1 MPTSS
6 RNKIELVIF
15 DWDGTICDSIGK
27 IVTAFIQTA
36 MQLDFEVLSRS
47 KISEIIGLKLKD
59 AIGLLYPSATMNQI
73 TEFSSL
79 YSKNYRLTAAP
90 VLYPG
95 IRDLLVDLVKNDIS
109 LCIATGKSSGGL
121 DRDLRSCNLSSF
133 FKKLKTPFSILWND
147 GPKLKKLNHELKK
160 NNLAPSELGKGRN
173 VWYCIGM
180 CIARDSARSVALH
193 DCDIKTYDRR
203 MLAKLFY
210 PVVNP
215 LFNFEFCKGYYP
227 RVANDKMN
235 GRVARLLVF
244 PLLTALEKTIGK
256 SEYLEFMKSFKYPL
270 AGEFS
275 FRRNV
280 LPELRISSDWG
291 IEVGILSEMQRSFS
305 PQNICQVD
313 LADTYDHKHQV
324 LSLDDETKGLSRMS
338 IDIIKTFIK
347 KLATQGNTFS
357 REKFRSLK
365 ATYYRSALDLI
376 DIYRSDA
383 MMNGLKFD
391 SHTEE
396 QAVELFAMNIMKAG
410 EAFILNPMD
419 TPFIPTWSRV
429 KSAIPDF
436 LGRLEKVVND
446 DNKKYS

>member
-1 MPTSS
+1 MSDFSQNGIISTLHHFGTKSTVE
-6 RNKIELVIF
+6 IEKELLSFSKQRKMELILPCLYSELE
-15 DWDGTICDSIGK
+15 GTALPK
-27 IVTAFIQTA
+27 IVKEISKTKY
-36 MQLDFEVLSRS
+36 LDH
-47 KISEIIGLKLKD
+47 II
-59 AIGLLYPSATMNQI
+59 
-73 TEFSSL
+73 
-79 YSKNYRLTAAP
+79 
-90 VLYPG
+90 V
-95 IRDLLVDLVKNDIS
+95 
-109 LCIATGKSSGGL
+109 GL
-121 DRDLRSCNLSSF
+121 DRANSKQAKKAWKF
-133 FKKLKTPFSILWND
+133 FKKLNIPFSILWND
-147 GPKLKKLNHELKK
+147 GPGLKKLDQELKK
-160 NNLAPSELGKGRN
+160 KDLSPNELGKGRN
-173 VWYCIGM
+173 VWYCLGM

-215 LFNFEFCKGYYP
+215 TFNFEFCKGYYP
-227 RVANDKMN
+227 RIASNKMN

-256 SEYLEFMKSFKYPL
+256 SDYLEFMKSFKYPL

-313 LADTYDHKHQV
+313 LADTYDHKHQI
-324 LSLDDETKGLSRMS
+324 LSIDDETKGLSRMS

-383 MMNGLKFD
+383 EMNGLRLD
-391 SHTEE
+391 THTEE
-396 QAVELFAMNIMKAG
+396 KTVELFARNIMKAG

-436 LGRLEKVVND
+436 LKRLKEVVNE

>member
-1 MPTSS
+1 MSDFSQNGIISTLHDFGTKSTSI
-6 RNKIELVIF
+6 IEKELLEFSKQRKMELILPCLYSEL
-15 DWDGTICDSIGK
+15 DGSALPK
-27 IVTAFIQTA
+27 IVDEISKTKY
-36 MQLDFEVLSRS
+36 LDHV
-47 KISEIIGLKLKD
+47 IIGLDRANDKQAK
-59 AIGLLYPSATMNQI
+59 SAW
-73 TEFSSL
+73 
-79 YSKNYRLTAAP
+79 K
-90 VLYPG
+90 
-95 IRDLLVDLVKNDIS
+95 
-109 LCIATGKSSGGL
+109 
-121 DRDLRSCNLSSF
+121 F
-133 FKKLKTPFSILWND
+133 FKKIKTPFTILWND
-147 GPKLKKLNHELKK
+147 GPQLKKLDQELRKK
-160 NNLAPSELGKGRN
+160 DLAPSELGKGRN

-180 CIARDSARSVALH
+180 SIARDSARSVALH

-227 RVANDKMN
+227 RVANEKMN

-256 SEYLEFMKSFKYPL
+256 SDYLDFMKSFKYPL

-313 LADTYDHKHQV
+313 LADSYDHKHQS

-376 DIYRSDA
+376 DIYRNDA
-383 MMNGLKFD
+383 DMNGLKFD

-396 QAVELFAMNIMKAG
+396 KAVELFAINIMKAG

-436 LGRLEKVVND
+436 LKRLKEVVNE
-446 DNKKYS
+446 DNKKYN

>member
-1 MPTSS
+1 MGDFSQNGIVSTLHDFGTKSTTE
-6 RNKIELVIF
+6 IEKDL
-15 DWDGTICDSIGK
+15 
-27 IVTAFIQTA
+27 
-36 MQLDFEVLSRS
+36 LSFS
-47 KISEIIGLKLKD
+47 KERKMELILPCLFSELEGSALPNIIDQISKTKYLNHVIIGLDKASESQAKK
-59 AIGLLYPSATMNQI
+59 AW
-73 TEFSSL
+73 
-79 YSKNYRLTAAP
+79 K
-90 VLYPG
+90 
-95 IRDLLVDLVKNDIS
+95 
-109 LCIATGKSSGGL
+109 
-121 DRDLRSCNLSSF
+121 F
-133 FKKLKTPFSILWND
+133 FKKINVPFTILWND
-147 GPKLKKLNHELKK
+147 GPKLKKLDSELKK
-160 NNLAPSELGKGRN
+160 KNLAPNQMGKGRN

-180 CIARDSARSVALH
+180 CIARDTARSVALH

-227 RVANDKMN
+227 RIANNKMN
-235 GRVARLLVF
+235 GRVARLLVG
-244 PLLTALEKTIGK
+244 PLLTALEKTIGQ
-256 SEYLEFMKSFKYPL
+256 SDYLNFMKSFKYPL

-305 PQNICQVD
+305 PNNICQVD
-313 LADTYDHKHQV
+313 LADAYDHKHQD
-324 LSLDDETKGLSRMS
+324 LSIDDETKGLSKMS

-347 KLATQGNTFS
+347 KLATQGNSFS
-357 REKFRSLK
+357 RETFRSLK

-383 MMNGLKFD
+383 AMNGLKFD
-391 SHTEE
+391 SHKEE
-396 QAVELFAMNIMKAG
+396 EAVELFAVNIMKAG
-410 EAFILNPMD
+410 EAFYINPMD

-436 LGRLEKVVND
+436 LVRLNEAVSE
-446 DNKKYS
+446 DNKKFI

>member
-1 MPTSS
+1 MGDFSQNGIVSTLHDFGTKST
-6 RNKIELVIF
+6 NEIEKDLLNFSKERKMELILPCLYSELE
-15 DWDGTICDSIGK
+15 GAALPN
-27 IVTAFIQTA
+27 IVDQI
-36 MQLDFEVLSRS
+36 S
-47 KISEIIGLKLKD
+47 KTKYLNHVIIGLDKASESQAKK
-59 AIGLLYPSATMNQI
+59 AW
-73 TEFSSL
+73 
-79 YSKNYRLTAAP
+79 K
-90 VLYPG
+90 
-95 IRDLLVDLVKNDIS
+95 
-109 LCIATGKSSGGL
+109 
-121 DRDLRSCNLSSF
+121 F
-133 FKKLKTPFSILWND
+133 FKKINVPFTILWND
-147 GPKLKKLNHELKK
+147 GPKLKKLDNELKK
-160 NNLAPSELGKGRN
+160 KNLAPNEMGKGRN

-180 CIARDSARSVALH
+180 CISRDTARSVALH

-227 RVANDKMN
+227 RIANNKMN
-235 GRVARLLVF
+235 GRVARLLVG

-256 SEYLEFMKSFKYPL
+256 SDYINFMKSFKYPL

-305 PQNICQVD
+305 PNNICQVD
-313 LADTYDHKHQV
+313 LADTYDHKHQE
-324 LSLDDETKGLSRMS
+324 LSIDDETQGLSKMS

-347 KLATQGNTFS
+347 KLATQGNSFS

-383 MMNGLKFD
+383 EMNGLKFD
-391 SHTEE
+391 SHKEE
-396 QAVELFAMNIMKAG
+396 EAVELFAVNIMKAG
-410 EAFILNPMD
+410 EAFYINPMD

-436 LGRLEKVVND
+436 LVRLNKAVSE
-446 DNKKYS
+446 DNKKFI

>member
-1 MPTSS
+1 MSDFSQDGVISTLHDFNTKSTSI
-6 RNKIELVIF
+6 IESELLEFSKQRKMELILPCLYSELE
-15 DWDGTICDSIGK
+15 GKALPK
-27 IVTAFIQTA
+27 IVEEISKTKY
-36 MQLDFEVLSRS
+36 LDH
-47 KISEIIGLKLKD
+47 IIIGLDKANEEQAKK
-59 AIGLLYPSATMNQI
+59 AW
-73 TEFSSL
+73 
-79 YSKNYRLTAAP
+79 K
-90 VLYPG
+90 
-95 IRDLLVDLVKNDIS
+95 
-109 LCIATGKSSGGL
+109 
-121 DRDLRSCNLSSF
+121 F
-133 FKKLKTPFSILWND
+133 FTKLKTPFTILWND
-147 GPKLKKLNHELKK
+147 GPSLKKLDQELKK
-160 NNLAPSELGKGRN
+160 NNLAPTETGKGRN

-193 DCDIKTYDRR
+193 DCDIKTYNRR

-227 RVANDKMN
+227 RIANEKMN

-256 SEYLEFMKSFKYPL
+256 SDYLDFMKSFKYPL

-324 LSLDDETKGLSRMS
+324 LSIDDETKGLSRMS

-376 DIYRSDA
+376 DIYRNDA
-383 MMNGLKFD
+383 IMNGLKFD
-391 SHTEE
+391 SHNEE
-396 QAVELFAMNIMKAG
+396 KAVELFAINIMKAG

-419 TPFIPTWSRV
+419 TPFISTWSRV

-446 DNKKYS
+446 DNKKYY

>member
-1 MPTSS
+1 MSDFSQNGIISTLHDFGTKSTVE
-6 RNKIELVIF
+6 IEKELLSFSKQRKMELILPCLYSELE
-15 DWDGTICDSIGK
+15 GTALPK
-27 IVTAFIQTA
+27 IVKEISKTKY
-36 MQLDFEVLSRS
+36 LDH
-47 KISEIIGLKLKD
+47 II
-59 AIGLLYPSATMNQI
+59 
-73 TEFSSL
+73 
-79 YSKNYRLTAAP
+79 
-90 VLYPG
+90 V
-95 IRDLLVDLVKNDIS
+95 
-109 LCIATGKSSGGL
+109 GL
-121 DRDLRSCNLSSF
+121 DKANSKQAKKAWKF
-133 FKKLKTPFSILWND
+133 FKKLNIPFSILWND
-147 GPKLKKLNHELKK
+147 GPNLKKLDQELKK
-160 NNLAPSELGKGRN
+160 KDLSPNELGKGRN
-173 VWYCIGM
+173 VWYCLGM

-215 LFNFEFCKGYYP
+215 TFNFEFCKGYYP
-227 RVANDKMN
+227 RIASNKMN

-256 SEYLEFMKSFKYPL
+256 SDYLEFMKSFKYPL

-313 LADTYDHKHQV
+313 LADTYDHKHQI
-324 LSLDDETKGLSRMS
+324 LSIDDETKGLSRMS

-376 DIYRSDA
+376 DIYRTDA
-383 MMNGLKFD
+383 EMNGLKLD
-391 SHTEE
+391 THTEE
-396 QAVELFAMNIMKAG
+396 KTVELFARNIMKAG

-436 LGRLEKVVND
+436 LKRLKEVVNE

>member
-1 MPTSS
+1 MGDFSQNGIVSTLHDFGTKSTTE
-6 RNKIELVIF
+6 IEKNLLSFSKERKMELILPCLYSELE
-15 DWDGTICDSIGK
+15 GAALPN
-27 IVTAFIQTA
+27 IVSQI
-36 MQLDFEVLSRS
+36 S
-47 KISEIIGLKLKD
+47 KTKYLNHVIIGLDKASESQAKK
-59 AIGLLYPSATMNQI
+59 AW
-73 TEFSSL
+73 
-79 YSKNYRLTAAP
+79 K
-90 VLYPG
+90 
-95 IRDLLVDLVKNDIS
+95 
-109 LCIATGKSSGGL
+109 
-121 DRDLRSCNLSSF
+121 F
-133 FKKLKTPFSILWND
+133 FKKINVPFTILWND
-147 GPKLKKLNHELKK
+147 GPKLKKLDSELEKK
-160 NNLAPSELGKGRN
+160 NLAPNQMGKGRN

-180 CIARDSARSVALH
+180 CIARDTARSVALH

-227 RVANDKMN
+227 RIANNKMN
-235 GRVARLLVF
+235 GRVARLLVG
-244 PLLTALEKTIGK
+244 PLLTALEKTIGQ
-256 SEYLEFMKSFKYPL
+256 SDYLNFMKSFKYPL

-305 PQNICQVD
+305 PNNICQVD
-313 LADTYDHKHQV
+313 LADAYDHKHQD
-324 LSLDDETKGLSRMS
+324 LSIDDETKGLSKMS

-347 KLATQGNTFS
+347 KLATQGNSFS
-357 REKFRSLK
+357 RETFRSLK

-383 MMNGLKFD
+383 AMNGLKFD
-391 SHTEE
+391 SHKEE
-396 QAVELFAMNIMKAG
+396 EAVELFAVNIMKAG
-410 EAFILNPMD
+410 EAFYINPMD

-436 LGRLEKVVND
+436 LVRLNEAVSE
-446 DNKKYS
+446 DNKKFI

>member
-1 MPTSS
+1 MS
-6 RNKIELVIF
+6 
-15 DWDGTICDSIGK
+15 
-27 IVTAFIQTA
+27 
-36 MQLDFEVLSRS
+36 
-47 KISEIIGLKLKD
+47 
-59 AIGLLYPSATMNQI
+59 
-73 TEFSSL
+73 EFSQNGVISTLHDFGTKSTNEIEKDLLKFSKERKMELILPCL
-79 YSKNYRLTAAP
+79 YSELEGSALPNI
-90 VLYPG
+90 VEE
-95 IRDLLVDLVKNDIS
+95 IS
-109 LCIATGKSSGGL
+109 KTKYLDHIIVGL
-121 DRDLRSCNLSSF
+121 DRANEQQAKKAWKF
-133 FKKLKTPFSILWND
+133 FKRLKRPFSILWND
-147 GPKLKKLNHELKK
+147 GPGLKKLDQELKK
-160 NNLAPSELGKGRN
+160 KDLSPNELGKGRN

-180 CIARDSARSVALH
+180 SIARDTARSVALH

-256 SEYLEFMKSFKYPL
+256 SDYLNFMKSFKYPL

-324 LSLDDETKGLSRMS
+324 LSIDDETKGLSRMS

-383 MMNGLKFD
+383 AMNGLKLD

-396 QAVELFAMNIMKAG
+396 KAVELFAINIMKAG
-410 EAFILNPMD
+410 EAFIQNPMD

-446 DNKKYS
+446 DNKKHS

>member
-1 MPTSS
+1 MSDFSQNGIISTLHDFGT
-6 RNKIELVIF
+6 KTTTEIEKELLSFSKQRKMELILPCLYSELE
-15 DWDGTICDSIGK
+15 GTALPK
-27 IVTAFIQTA
+27 IVKEISKTKY
-36 MQLDFEVLSRS
+36 LDH
-47 KISEIIGLKLKD
+47 II
-59 AIGLLYPSATMNQI
+59 
-73 TEFSSL
+73 
-79 YSKNYRLTAAP
+79 
-90 VLYPG
+90 V
-95 IRDLLVDLVKNDIS
+95 
-109 LCIATGKSSGGL
+109 GL
-121 DRDLRSCNLSSF
+121 DKANSKQAKKAWKF
-133 FKKLKTPFSILWND
+133 FKKLNMPFSILWND
-147 GPKLKKLNHELKK
+147 GPALKRLDQELKK
-160 NNLAPSELGKGRN
+160 KDLAPNELGKGRN
-173 VWYCIGM
+173 VWYCLGM

-215 LFNFEFCKGYYP
+215 TFNFEFCKGYYP
-227 RVANDKMN
+227 RIAENKMN

-256 SEYLEFMKSFKYPL
+256 SDYLEFMKSFKYPL

-313 LADTYDHKHQV
+313 LADKYDHKHQI
-324 LSLDDETKGLSRMS
+324 LSIDDETKGLSRMS

-383 MMNGLKFD
+383 EMNGLKLD
-391 SHTEE
+391 THTEE
-396 QAVELFAMNIMKAG
+396 KTVELFARNIMKAG

-436 LGRLEKVVND
+436 LKRLKEVVNE

>member
-1 MPTSS
+1 MSDFSQNGVISTLHDFGTKSTSE
-6 RNKIELVIF
+6 IENELLKFSNQRKMELILPCLYSELE
-15 DWDGTICDSIGK
+15 GSALPK
-27 IVTAFIQTA
+27 IVEEISKTKY
-36 MQLDFEVLSRS
+36 LDH
-47 KISEIIGLKLKD
+47 IIIGLDKANETQAKK
-59 AIGLLYPSATMNQI
+59 AW
-73 TEFSSL
+73 
-79 YSKNYRLTAAP
+79 K
-90 VLYPG
+90 
-95 IRDLLVDLVKNDIS
+95 
-109 LCIATGKSSGGL
+109 
-121 DRDLRSCNLSSF
+121 F
-133 FKKLKTPFSILWND
+133 FKKLKTSFSILWND
-147 GPKLKKLNHELKK
+147 GPKLKKLDQELKK

-215 LFNFEFCKGYYP
+215 FFNFEFCKGYYP
-227 RVANDKMN
+227 RVANEKMN

-256 SEYLEFMKSFKYPL
+256 SDYLEFMKSFKYPL

-324 LSLDDETKGLSRMS
+324 LSIDDETKGLSRMS

-383 MMNGLKFD
+383 VMNGLKFD
-391 SHTEE
+391 SHNEE
-396 QAVELFAMNIMKAG
+396 KAVELFAINIMKAG

-436 LGRLEKVVND
+436 LRRLEKEVND
-446 DNKKYS
+446 DNKKYY

>member
-1 MPTSS
+1 MSDFSQNGIISTLHDFGTKTTSE
-6 RNKIELVIF
+6 IEKELLSFSKLRKMELILPCLYSELE
-15 DWDGTICDSIGK
+15 GTALPK
-27 IVTAFIQTA
+27 IVKEISKTEY
-36 MQLDFEVLSRS
+36 LDH
-47 KISEIIGLKLKD
+47 II
-59 AIGLLYPSATMNQI
+59 
-73 TEFSSL
+73 
-79 YSKNYRLTAAP
+79 
-90 VLYPG
+90 V
-95 IRDLLVDLVKNDIS
+95 
-109 LCIATGKSSGGL
+109 GL
-121 DRDLRSCNLSSF
+121 DKANSKQAKKAWKF
-133 FKKLKTPFSILWND
+133 FKKLNMPFSILWND
-147 GPKLKKLNHELKK
+147 GPALKKLDQELKK
-160 NNLAPSELGKGRN
+160 KDLAPNELGKGRN
-173 VWYCIGM
+173 VWYCLGM

-215 LFNFEFCKGYYP
+215 TFNFEFCKGYYP
-227 RVANDKMN
+227 RIAENRMN

-256 SEYLEFMKSFKYPL
+256 SDYLEFMKSFKYPL

-313 LADTYDHKHQV
+313 LADKYDHKHQI
-324 LSLDDETKGLSRMS
+324 LSIDDETKGLSRMS

-383 MMNGLKFD
+383 EMNGLKLD
-391 SHTEE
+391 THTEE
-396 QAVELFAMNIMKAG
+396 KTVELFARNIMKAG

-436 LGRLEKVVND
+436 LKRLKEVVNE

>member
-1 MPTSS
+1 MGDFSQNGIVSTLHDFQTKSTSV
-6 RNKIELVIF
+6 IEDELSKFSKQRKMELILPCLYSELE
-15 DWDGTICDSIGK
+15 GNALPK
-27 IVTAFIQTA
+27 IVEEISKTKY
-36 MQLDFEVLSRS
+36 LDH
-47 KISEIIGLKLKD
+47 IIIGLDK
-59 AIGLLYPSATMNQI
+59 ANQI
-73 TEFSSL
+73 QA
-79 YSKNYRLTAAP
+79 KKAW
-90 VLYPG
+90 
-95 IRDLLVDLVKNDIS
+95 K
-109 LCIATGKSSGGL
+109 
-121 DRDLRSCNLSSF
+121 F
-133 FKKLKTPFSILWND
+133 FKRLNTPFSILWND
-147 GPKLKKLNHELKK
+147 GPSLKKLDQELKK
-160 NNLAPSELGKGRN
+160 NNLAPIELGKGRN

-227 RVANDKMN
+227 RVANEKMN

-256 SEYLEFMKSFKYPL
+256 SNYLEFMKSFKYPL
-270 AGEFS
+270 SGEFS
-275 FRRNV
+275 FRRNI

-291 IEVGILSEMQRSFS
+291 IEVGILSEMQRNFS

-313 LADTYDHKHQV
+313 LADTYDHKHQI
-324 LSLDDETKGLSRMS
+324 LSIDDETKGLSRMS

-376 DIYRSDA
+376 DIYRNDA
-383 MMNGLKFD
+383 VMNGLEFD
-391 SHTEE
+391 SHNEE
-396 QAVELFAMNIMKAG
+396 RAVELFAMNIMKAG

-436 LGRLEKVVND
+436 LGRLEKVVNV
-446 DNKKYS
+446 DNKKYY

>member
-1 MPTSS
+1 MSEFSQNGIVSTLHDFGTKSTEEIEGELLKFSS
-6 RNKIELVIF
+6 ERKMELILPCLFSEIEGDALPN
-15 DWDGTICDSIGK
+15 
-27 IVTAFIQTA
+27 IV
-36 MQLDFEVLSRS
+36 
-47 KISEIIGLKLKD
+47 SEIKKTNYLNHIIIGLDKANEYQARK
-59 AIGLLYPSATMNQI
+59 AWT
-73 TEFSSL
+73 
-79 YSKNYRLTAAP
+79 
-90 VLYPG
+90 
-95 IRDLLVDLVKNDIS
+95 
-109 LCIATGKSSGGL
+109 
-121 DRDLRSCNLSSF
+121 F
-133 FKKLKTPFSILWND
+133 FEQLETPFTILWND
-147 GPKLKKLNHELKK
+147 GPNLKKLDKELKK
-160 NNLAPSELGKGRN
+160 KDLAPSEKGKGRN

-180 CIARDSARSVALH
+180 SIARNTARSVALH

-227 RVANDKMN
+227 RVAEGKMN

-256 SEYLEFMKSFKYPL
+256 SDYLDFMKSFKYPL

-291 IEVGILSEMQRSFS
+291 IEIGILSEMQRSYS

-313 LADTYDHKHQV
+313 LAETYDHKHQK
-324 LSLDDETKGLSRMS
+324 LSIDDETKGLSRMS

-347 KLATQGNTFS
+347 KLATQGHSFS

-383 MMNGLKFD
+383 QMNGLKFD

-396 QAVELFAMNIMKAG
+396 KAVELFAINIMKAG
-410 EAFILNPMD
+410 VAFYLNPMD

-436 LGRLEKVVND
+436 LDRLQDAVNE
-446 DNKKYS
+446 DNKQYI